1 MEDVFELEDGCGHG
15 QQITADYPNRECHS
29 GEPYFTEQILKMS
42 SDQLQTNLRKQKHFL
57 TPWWDKN
64 KKKILF
70 DPFRTE
76 RGKKEGC
83 G

>member
-57 TPWWDKN
+57 TPW
-64 KKKILF
+64 
-70 DPFRTE
+70 
-76 RGKKEGC
+76 
-83 G
+83 